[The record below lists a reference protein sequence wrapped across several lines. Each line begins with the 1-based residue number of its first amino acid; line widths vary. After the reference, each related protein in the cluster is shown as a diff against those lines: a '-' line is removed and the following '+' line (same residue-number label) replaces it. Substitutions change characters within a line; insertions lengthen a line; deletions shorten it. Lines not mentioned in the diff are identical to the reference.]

1 MPKAPYGSLP
11 CSPMAECSMG
21 YGCCQ
26 KSECA
31 VSACRDRKLIVL
43 IRFWASRCEWALLDF
58 GSGGTSVRR
67 IPIVWWEKIL
77 TRCAILAQGVDWL
90 GRPRCPCG
98 RRYLSQPHD

>member
-1 MPKAPYGSLP
+1 
-11 CSPMAECSMG
+11 MG
-21 YGCCQ
+21 YGYCQ

-67 IPIVWWEKIL
+67 IPIVWWERIL
-77 TRCAILAQGVDWL
+77 TRCAILAPE
-90 GRPRCPCG
+90 GRSVGLIPMTVWPS
-98 RRYLSQPHD
+98 LLVTTA